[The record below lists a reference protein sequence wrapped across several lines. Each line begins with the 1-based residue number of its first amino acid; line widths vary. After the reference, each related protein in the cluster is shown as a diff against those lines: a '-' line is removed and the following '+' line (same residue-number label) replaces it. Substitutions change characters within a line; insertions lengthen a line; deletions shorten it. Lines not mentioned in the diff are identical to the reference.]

1 MYGVWSDAFA
11 PPNIRFRDL
20 VLSYMAER
28 LDSSRASPLSLF
40 EQPATKF
47 FQQHARSVVTE
58 VPP

>member
-1 MYGVWSDAFA
+1 MRLQIQYCLVLAIW
-11 PPNIRFRDL
+11 PNIPFALRT
-20 VLSYMAER
+20 
-28 LDSSRASPLSLF
+28 PLSLF